1 METIHDYYTSKICST
16 RLYVRA
22 EVVAAMKQ
30 PMEADVSGG
39 TAEAVFWRAKRPCRL
54 FVGNGDGECRSCRS
68 DDTFICLLL
77 EYLVNNLQRLDT

>member
-39 TAEAVFWRAKRPCRL
+39 TAEAVFEEEGPCH
-54 FVGNGDGECRSCRS
+54 F
-68 DDTFICLLL
+68 LL
-77 EYLVNNLQRLDT
+77 EMLPILQIS